1 MRLLAID
8 VGMGTQDILL
18 YDSKKNIENC
28 FKMVLPSQTQ
38 IIAQRIAKETGL
50 KHDIVLVGETMGGG
64 PCARA
69 VIRHIEANLAVYATE
84 RAALTLNDDL
94 DKIKEM
100 GVVIVGDDE
109 ANELEASRIEML
121 DVDKQALEK
130 ALKLFG
136 LALPDNFAMAVQD
149 HGYSPRISNRIFRF
163 EYFRDIMKKGGT
175 LDSFVYKDNI
185 PERFSRIKA
194 VERTLPGAL
203 LMDTGI
209 AALRGAVLDENSKPP
224 YLVVNIGNG
233 HTLGGVIDDGRL
245 FSLFEHHT
253 HLMNADKL
261 DDYLERLCGGTL
273 DSMEIFDDGGHGCY
287 IKETIDSNKI
297 GSILVTGPSRNIMHS
312 SRMAVRFAAPFGDM
326 MLTGCFGL
334 MDAYINYIPD
344 QRGEA

>member
-1 MRLLAID
+1 MKLLAID

-18 YDSKKNIENC
+18 YDSRKRMENN

-38 IIAQRIAKETGL
+38 IVAQRISRETRL

-64 PCARA
+64 PCASA
-69 VIRHIEANLAVYATE
+69 VMRHIETDLAVYATG

-100 GVVIVGDDE
+100 GVVIVGEDE
-109 ANELEASRIEML
+109 AVELKASRIEMR
-121 DVDKQALEK
+121 DVDKPALEK
-130 ALKLFG
+130 TLKLFG
-136 LALPDNFAMAVQD
+136 LELPDNFAAAVQD
-149 HGYSPRISNRIFRF
+149 HGYSPRVSNRIFRF
-163 EYFRDIMKKGGT
+163 EYFRDIMRKGGE
-175 LDSFVYKDNI
+175 LDSLVYKGNI
-185 PERFSRIKA
+185 PGRFSRMKA

-233 HTLGGVIDDGRL
+233 HTLAGIIDDGRL
-245 FSLFEHHT
+245 LSLFEHHT
-253 HLMNADKL
+253 HLMTAGKL
-261 DDYLERLCGGTL
+261 DDYLKRLCSGTL
-273 DSMEIFDDGGHGCY
+273 DSREVFDDGGHGCC
-287 IKETIDSNKI
+287 IKETIDFDKT
-297 GSILVTGPSRNIMHS
+297 GSILVTGPNRSIMRS
-312 SRMAVRFAAPFGDM
+312 SKLAVRFAAPFGDM

-344 QRGEA
+344 